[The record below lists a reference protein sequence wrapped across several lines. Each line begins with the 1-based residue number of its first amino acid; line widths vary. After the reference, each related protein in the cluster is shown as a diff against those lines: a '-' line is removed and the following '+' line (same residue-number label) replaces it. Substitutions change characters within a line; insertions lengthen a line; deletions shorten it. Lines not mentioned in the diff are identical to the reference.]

1 MTLGALIDAGV
12 NPEPIRQGIA
22 SFGLPITMEIEKVR
36 KGGFAA
42 TYVHVEAPVEDTHR
56 FLPDVEEIL
65 NRGTL
70 TERQRTLA
78 LRIFRRLAEAEA
90 AVHGITVE
98 KVHFHEVGA
107 LDSIADIAGAAI
119 GLDLLGAERFTSRSV
134 PTGSG
139 TVKCAH
145 GLMPIPAPGTAE
157 LLKGVPLAASPI
169 KAELTTPTGA
179 AILTTVVQEW
189 VESPVM
195 TVERIGYG
203 AGRREFVEQPNV
215 LRLFVGEGRQ
225 PPEESDQVWL
235 LETNLDDLP

>member
-70 TERQRTLA
+70 TVRQRTLA

-90 AVHGITVE
+90 AVHGISVE

-134 PTGSG
+134 PTGG
-139 TVKCAH
+139 GMVQCAH
-145 GLMPIPAPGTAE
+145 GLMPVPAPATAE
-157 LLKGVPLAASPI
+157 LLKGVPLAPSAI

-189 VESPVM
+189 LDQPVM
-195 TVERIGYG
+195 TIERIGHG
-203 AGRREFVEQPNV
+203 AGRRNFPDQPNL
-215 LRLFVGEGRQ
+215 LRLFVGTTAQQAPG
-225 PPEESDQVWL
+225 
-235 LETNLDDLP
+235 